1 MKFEDFNKL
10 ITEQIGVYSTVHY
23 GSVGIQYLNV
33 LSIKDGKIIV
43 LGELI
48 YRIWRETLYT
58 EQDLINFGKE
68 CEDYRLG
75 LKTTMPSWC
84 YKANNKLSFYD

>member
-10 ITEQIGVYSTVHY
+10 ITDQITGHTTVHY
-23 GSVGIQYLNV
+23 GSVGTQYLKV
-33 LSIKDGKIIV
+33 LSIKDDKIIE

-75 LKTTMPSWC
+75 LRTTMPVWC
-84 YKANNKLSFYD
+84 YKENNQLSFYD